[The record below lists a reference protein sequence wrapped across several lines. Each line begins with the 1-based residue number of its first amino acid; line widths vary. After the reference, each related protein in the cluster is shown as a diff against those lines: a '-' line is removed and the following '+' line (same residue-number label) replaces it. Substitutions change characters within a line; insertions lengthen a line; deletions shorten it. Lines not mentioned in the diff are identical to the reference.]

1 MKFLEADSIK
11 RFELIEH
18 VFDET
23 TVLMNFSEPISLY
36 PYYTFDRESNLNG
49 FHVYGD
55 RSILYHLYIFFN
67 KGYDIIYVTP
77 DINISNNIKLV
88 QEKLNVKD
96 TDIKIVLFP
105 WYFLFEYFSNPLGNN
120 SYSLKESVNLPIE
133 YSAIFLSGGR
143 RFCRIH
149 IISELSAYDNF
160 IFSNPG
166 YSSTPNSEYKVYD
179 YELGDNIHTLNVL
192 NIKDGHKL
200 KIDMTNDSSIETFLI
215 RKNGFV
221 SNESIYFKPDLT
233 KYKSTLRDETLPWC
247 QYNIVPDEYL
257 KSAISLGCE
266 TQTDLACNITE
277 KTIKNFFYKK
287 PFLNFGAKH
296 YYKFLTSHGFE
307 LHDELF
313 DYSFD
318 NIDSNGIRL
327 KKYLQECKKILEMD
341 LKDLINV
348 IDKDKLDYNY
358 SVCEKIDNKY
368 SASWKKEISV
378 GDLWVST
385 SFKNRIMSND
395 YDDVILKKIV

>member
-1 MKFLEADSIK
+1 MKFLDADSIK
-11 RFELIEH
+11 RSELIEH

-23 TVLMNFSEPISLY
+23 TVLMNFSEPHSLY

-67 KGYDIIYVTP
+67 KGYDITYITP
-77 DINISNNIKLV
+77 DINISNNVKLV

-96 TDIKIVLFP
+96 TDIKIYQFP
-105 WYFLFEYFSNPLGNN
+105 WYFLFEYFSNTKGRSITNH
-120 SYSLKESVNLPIE
+120 SLKEDINLPIE
-133 YSAIFLSGGR
+133 YSAIFLSGGK

-149 IISELSAYDNF
+149 ILSELSAYDNF
-160 IFSNPG
+160 IFSNIG
-166 YSSTPNSEYKVYD
+166 YPPLPKSEYKVYN
-179 YELGDNIHTLNVL
+179 YELGDNIHTLNVSD
-192 NIKDGHKL
+192 IKYDFKT
-200 KIDMTNDSSIETFLI
+200 KIFMSNDNSTESFLI
-215 RKNGFV
+215 EKNNFN
-221 SNESIYFKPDLT
+221 SNKSIYFEPNLKN
-233 KYKSTLRDETLPWC
+233 YKCLYVDETVPWFK
-247 QYNIVPDEYL
+247 YNIVPDEYL

-296 YYKFLTSHGFE
+296 YYKFLTDHGFE

-327 KKYLQECKKILEMD
+327 KKYIQECEKILKMNV
-341 LKDLINV
+341 KDLISV
-348 IDKDKLDYNY
+348 IDKEKLDYNY
-358 SVCEKIDNKY
+358 NRCVKIKEKFLKGKSKIIDKF
-368 SASWKKEISV
+368 KKLFNEGNYNDTV
-378 GDLWVST
+378 L
-385 SFKNRIMSND
+385 KRI
-395 YDDVILKKIV
+395 V